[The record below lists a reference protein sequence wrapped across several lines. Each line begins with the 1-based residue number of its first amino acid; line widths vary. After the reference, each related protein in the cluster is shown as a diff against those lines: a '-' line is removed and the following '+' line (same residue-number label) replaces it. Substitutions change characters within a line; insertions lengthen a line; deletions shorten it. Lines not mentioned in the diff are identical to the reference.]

1 MANEKMKD
9 QNVGSDPN
17 QGREHDKHDKG
28 KAMGAGAT
36 GTQGQKGESFGRQ
49 SEFDQEGGSLG
60 RQSESAGQ
68 GGGVQGTGQ
77 RNPNPTQGQTGQ
89 GTQRS
94 GLRDEESTSKRK
106 PDQEEY

>member
-1 MANEKMKD
+1 MANEKMRD
-9 QNVGSDPN
+9 QNLGTDPN
-17 QGREHDKHDKG
+17 REREQDKG

-36 GTQGQKGESFGRQ
+36 SGTQGQQGGNLGRQ
-49 SEFDQEGGSLG
+49 SEQGGNLG

-89 GTQRS
+89 EGH
-94 GLRDEESTSKRK
+94 GLRDEESASKRK